1 MERAQQAL
9 VILEDRDSSL
19 SSRLF
24 SIHDSLQVL
33 RSHGVLDVSV
43 QAERLT
49 EYYAQALSLNNTGG
63 AKAIKKEFEKLME
76 YGGDYFRLFEE
87 LELVQEQ
94 LSIIRFEKENL
105 STELDA
111 QLTNKFVIN
120 KAVAPVGAVFTL
132 LCLISGSM
140 WGKPM
145 WGTWWVWDA
154 RLTSVAILFIVYLLI
169 IFLNQTFE
177 NRDVREK
184 TIAIFI
190 LIGSVNLPIIKF
202 SVDWWNTLHQPASVS
217 KLSSPSID
225 ISMLQP
231 LLMMTLAFSLIGI
244 IIAILRIKA
253 EILIRKKYL

>member
-1 MERAQQAL
+1 MMFNILINPSKFSKFADIIFKPLMLISLIVVIVGLILVYLSPLDYQQGLSVKIMYIHVPSAWLAL
-9 VILEDRDSSL
+9 
-19 SSRLF
+19 
-24 SIHDSLQVL
+24 
-33 RSHGVLDVSV
+33 
-43 QAERLT
+43 LT
-49 EYYAQALSLNNTGG
+49 YTIMTIY
-63 AKAIKKEFEKLME
+63 
-76 YGGDYFRLFEE
+76 
-87 LELVQEQ
+87 
-94 LSIIRFEKENL
+94 SIIGIAFKMPF
-105 STELDA
+105 S
-111 QLTNKFVIN
+111 FIVN
-120 KAVAPVGAVFTL
+120 KAVAPIGAVFTL
-132 LCLISGSM
+132 LCLISGSL

-154 RLTSVAILFIVYLLI
+154 RLTSVAILFIVYLII

-231 LLMMTLAFSLIGI
+231 LMIMTLAFSLIGI